1 MPQPPLSETRAL
13 DSDRDTWTVP
23 GFADAKAILA
33 CREAVVLGAEDLE
46 MEGSDPHLS
55 AIARGGRMRALWM
68 WGADDDRHAACR
80 RAMAAAVGPKALPQV
95 ASTIEARASDLLGA
109 SDRAPIFDLVD
120 QYARP
125 LVRDTLMDMIGVPAA
140 HRSKL
145 EASLQSM
152 SGFIPGG
159 RPGAAGYFALAAIAA
174 DVEDIWR
181 RDLPAGAVASRALL
195 TAVEKGELS
204 KDEALAQATLLLFA
218 NSYTTLEALTGLMVR
233 LSALPTGFSRLAGG
247 ARRSPA
253 GRTTG
258 GGGPSAWA
266 SFASHPVSTGDGR
279 HPVSGRPDS
288 AKQPDRLAP
297 RHRQPGPAG
306 LCASG
311 SIQPRPLGTA
321 PSRLRGGATRLRRR
335 PSGAEPPSDR
345 TSGSGGAVARLAAR
359 GRRNPGPRGLG
370 RHDYPQPEDT
380 SVLGVSRVN
389 LGQRFPVRRAPCCG
403 TTTCLG
409 PDTVRPCSTGLPA
422 DSVTISCRSVVR
434 VLLRC
439 EMLVADRIVDSW
451 RRRCNTKMPKRL
463 PSPPLNH
470 PNSSIMAM
478 LRNSRRMGPAGLSTA
493 RIIPEPGHRQ
503 RPPTSFSP
511 TMRLTPLL
519 VAC

>member
-80 RAMAAAVGPKALPQV
+80 RAMAAAVGPRALPQV

-109 SDRAPIFDLVD
+109 SERAPIFDLVD

-233 LSALPTGFSRLAGG
+233 LSALPAAWRAAREGLLPIGQLVEEGLRLGPPSHLTLFRRATGDIPC
-247 ARRSPA
+247 PA
-253 GRTTG
+253 GPILRN
-258 GGGPSAWA
+258 SLI
-266 SFASHPVSTGDGR
+266 V
-279 HPVSGRPDS
+279 
-288 AKQPDRLAP
+288 L
-297 RHRQPGPAG
+297 
-306 LCASG
+306 
-311 SIQPRPLGTA
+311 PLGTVNRDPLVFA
-321 PSRLRGGATRLRRR
+321 LPDQFNPARSGPPHLAFGA
-335 PSGAEPPSDR
+335 
-345 TSGSGGAVARLAAR
+345 
-359 GRRNPGPRGLG
+359 G
-370 RHDYPQPEDT
+370 RHACVGAHLARSLLQ
-380 SVLGVSRVN
+380 
-389 LGQRFPVRRAPCCG
+389 
-403 TTTCLG
+403 
-409 PDTVRPCSTGLPA
+409 TGLQALVERLQDWPPEAAVTPVPGALGGMTIRNLKIPA
-422 DSVTISCRSVVR
+422 SSVS
-434 VLLRC
+434 L
-439 EMLVADRIVDSW
+439 
-451 RRRCNTKMPKRL
+451 
-463 PSPPLNH
+463 
-470 PNSSIMAM
+470 
-478 LRNSRRMGPAGLSTA
+478 G
-493 RIIPEPGHRQ
+493 
-503 RPPTSFSP
+503 
-511 TMRLTPLL
+511 
-519 VAC
+519 